1 MRTGFPTCDSKA
13 IFFLVFVSFLGLL
26 CTPSHILLTCVD
38 EISRR
43 IEGGA
48 NTGYGRMEVYLS
60 IESLDNNVLIQFE

>member
-43 IEGGA
+43 IEGGGQYWVRA
-48 NTGYGRMEVYLS
+48 DG
-60 IESLDNNVLIQFE
+60 SLFVDREFR